1 MYREQSKNLTIQKF
15 KMSNNKTDIYVYAHW
30 KGMPEPKLI
39 GILSAQQAK
48 GKKAFSFEYDKEW
61 LKSEQRFMLD
71 PDIQLYGG
79 PQYPNQKENFGIFL
93 DSMPDT
99 WGRTLMKRRA
109 AQWAKEHNEKAPTLY
124 DIDFLLGVYDES
136 RMGALRF
143 KTDPNG
149 EFLDNNKTA
158 STPPWAS
165 IRELQN
171 AAYIFENDIDNEE
184 VNRYLSVLIA
194 PGSSLGGARPKANVL
209 DADKSVWIAK
219 FPSKTDT
226 IDKAAWEFLAYQLAI
241 NAGIEMA
248 PCRIDRILGNYRTFF
263 TKRFDRDNGERI
275 HFASAMTM
283 TGNNED
289 TIRDNQA
296 SYLDIAEFI
305 STHGTNIEANL
316 HQLWRRIIF
325 NIAISNTDDHLRN
338 HGFILTKDGWI
349 LSPAYDLNPSIDKDG
364 LALNIDTDNN
374 ALDFD
379 LAKNIGEYFRL
390 NKEQMETI
398 MQEVVN
404 ATSHWKTIAK
414 EIGIPRSE
422 QELMEKAFRI

>member
-1 MYREQSKNLTIQKF
+1 MANHKI
-15 KMSNNKTDIYVYAHW
+15 DIFVYAHW
-30 KGMPEPKLI
+30 KGMPEPKRI
-39 GILSAQQAK
+39 GILSAHQAK
-48 GKKAFSFEYDKEW
+48 GKKAFSFEYDKDW
-61 LKSEQRFMLD
+61 LKSEQKFLID

-99 WGRTLMKRRA
+99 WGKTLMNRRA
-109 AQWAKEHNEKAPTLY
+109 AQWAKENKEKAPKLY
-124 DIDFLLGVYDES
+124 DINFLLGVYDES

-143 KTDPNG
+143 KIDPDG
-149 EFLDNNKTA
+149 DFLDNNKTA
-158 STPPWAS
+158 STPPWSS

-171 AAYIFENDIDNEE
+171 AAHIFENDNENEE
-184 VNRYLSVLIA
+184 VNKWLGVLIA

-209 DADKSVWIAK
+209 DADKSIWIAK

-226 IDKAAWEFLAYQLAI
+226 IDKAAWEFLAYQLATR
-241 NAGIEMA
+241 AGIEMA
-248 PCRIDRILGNYRTFF
+248 PCRIDRIIGNHHTFF
-263 TKRFDRDNGERI
+263 TKRFDRVNGERI
-275 HFASAMTM
+275 HLASAMTM

-305 STHGTNIEANL
+305 SNHGTNIEANL

-338 HGFILTKDGWI
+338 HAFILTKEGWI

-374 ALDFD
+374 ALDFE
-379 LAKNIGEYFRL
+379 LAKSVGEYFRL
-390 NKEQMETI
+390 NKNQMEEIIQQVLRVTT
-398 MQEVVN
+398 N
-404 ATSHWKTIAK
+404 WKTMVN
-414 EIGIPRSE
+414 EIGISRSE
-422 QELMEKAFRI
+422 KELMEKAFYN

>member
-1 MYREQSKNLTIQKF
+1 MQ
-15 KMSNNKTDIYVYAHW
+15 
-30 KGMPEPKLI
+30 EPKII

-48 GKKAFSFEYDKEW
+48 GKKAFSFEYDNDW
-61 LKSEQRFMLD
+61 LKSEQKFMLD
-71 PDIQLYGG
+71 PDIHLYNG

-109 AQWAKEHNEKAPTLY
+109 AQWAKVNKTKAPTLY

-149 EFLDNNKTA
+149 DFLDNNKTT
-158 STPPWAS
+158 STPPWSS

-171 AAYIFENDIDNEE
+171 AAYIFENDIENEDI
-184 VNRYLSVLIA
+184 NRWLTVLIA
-194 PGSSLGGARPKANVL
+194 PGSSLGGARPKANIL
-209 DADKSVWIAK
+209 DADKNLWIAK

-241 NAGIEMA
+241 KAGIEMA
-248 PCRIDRILGNYRTFF
+248 PCRIDRILGNHNTFF
-263 TKRFDRDNGERI
+263 TKRFDRENGGRI

-289 TIRDNQA
+289 TIRDHQA

-305 STHGTNIEANL
+305 STYGTNIEANL

-349 LSPAYDLNPSIDKDG
+349 LSPAYDLNPSIDKEG
-364 LALNIDTDNN
+364 LALNIDLDNN
-374 ALDFD
+374 ALDFE
-379 LAKNIGEYFRL
+379 LAKSVGEYFRL
-390 NKEQMETI
+390 NNLQMETI
-398 MQEVVN
+398 IQEVLE
-404 ATSHWKTIAK
+404 ATAHWKTLAK
-414 EIGIPRSE
+414 DIGISRNE
-422 QELMEKAFRI
+422 QELMEKAFRFQ

>member
-1 MYREQSKNLTIQKF
+1 
-15 KMSNNKTDIYVYAHW
+15 MSTNKTDIYVYAHW
-30 KGMPEPKLI
+30 QTMTEPKII

-48 GKKAFSFEYDKEW
+48 GKKAFSFEYDINW
-61 LKSEQRFMLD
+61 LKSEQKFLLD

-79 PQYPNQKENFGIFL
+79 PQYPNNKENFGIFL

-109 AQWAKEHNEKAPTLY
+109 AQWAKENKEKTPTLY

-143 KTDPNG
+143 KIDPNG
-149 EFLDNNKTA
+149 DFLDNNKAA
-158 STPPWAS
+158 STPPWSS

-171 AAYIFENDIDNEE
+171 AANSFENDADNDEISKW
-184 VNRYLSVLIA
+184 LAVLIA

-209 DADKSVWIAK
+209 DTDKSLWIAK

-226 IDKAAWEFLAYQLAI
+226 IDKAAWEFLAYQLAM

-248 PCRIDRILGNYRTFF
+248 PCRIDKIMGSHNTFF
-263 TKRFDRDNGERI
+263 TKRFDRENGERI

-305 STHGTNIEANL
+305 STNGANIEANL

-338 HGFILTKDGWI
+338 HGFILTKEGWI

-374 ALDFD
+374 DLDFE
-379 LAKNIGEYFRL
+379 LAKSVGEYFRL
-390 NKEQMETI
+390 STTQMETI
-398 MQEVVN
+398 LQEVLQVTN
-404 ATSHWKTIAK
+404 NWKNIAK
-414 EIGIPRSE
+414 EIGIPRAE
-422 QELMEKAFRI
+422 QELMEKAFKL